1 MNKSLYMIFIEKNKT
16 NKIKNYI
23 WFYDCEDKIMIIIGM
38 NNNSEYKYEY
48 IPKKD
53 IFTVISDINFKKMYR
68 INYINTDLMKKIN
81 IENNN
86 LDNNNLS
93 N

>member
-16 NKIKNYI
+16 NKIKNYV
-23 WFYDCEDKIMIIIGM
+23 WFYDYQDKIMIVIGM

-53 IFTVISDINFKKMYR
+53 IFTVISDINFKRLYR

-81 IENNN
+81 IKNN
-86 LDNNNLS
+86 LDNNLEN